1 MRSWVLMFLLLLS
14 ILIHDAQGIRLRK
27 GSLQLQALEQQSI
40 HEKVSSNEGG
50 IDECKSKKCSSG
62 RIRKL
67 NTMIHISSTT
77 TTNAKNHGKN
87 EDDQRKEETMDIA
100 EMDYSLQARRKP
112 PIHN

>member
-62 RIRKL
+62 KMKRKL
-67 NTMIHISSTT
+67 TRVQKEHHHWLPRIH
-77 TTNAKNHGKN
+77 
-87 EDDQRKEETMDIA
+87 EDYYGPRLHRPK
-100 EMDYSLQARRKP
+100 
-112 PIHN
+112 HH